1 MSRPNRER
9 LGDILAACDS
19 IAAYQVRQGV
29 DDDIVFDA
37 IRVRLIEI
45 GEAVKDRGRQRY

>member
-1 MSRPNRER
+1 M
-9 LGDILAACDS
+9 
-19 IAAYQVRQGV
+19 

-45 GEAVKDRGRQRY
+45 GEAVKDIDPKLLATETAHRSRRCERGGKPTI

>member
-1 MSRPNRER
+1 MSRPPRER
-9 LGDILAACDS
+9 LGDIQAACHAITDYLDRAG
-19 IAAYQVRQGV
+19 I

-45 GEAVKDRGRQRY
+45 GEGHRSEVA